1 MLSVKEQM
9 LKESIERVLGKRQES
24 ELIFKLK
31 TGKITEQ
38 EIEEYRRKRDEDTE
52 YFKQLFRFDE
62 PQQPTVIVPEPNLY
76 TIISNDIL
84 KDDEQIRGSEE
95 QRD

>member
-9 LKESIERVLGKRQES
+9 LKDGIERVLGKRQES

-52 YFKQLFRFDE
+52 YFKELFRFDE

-84 KDDEQIRGSEE
+84 KDDEQIRGSKE

>member
-9 LKESIERVLGKRQES
+9 LKESIERVLGKRQEA

-38 EIEEYRRKRDEDTE
+38 EIEEYRKKRDEDTAL
-52 YFKQLFRFDE
+52 FKELFRFDE